1 MRLETNGARRIMRHR
16 VQKTAPMRTIMDF
29 LQPKALEQLA
39 TPANAR
45 LGLAIVADEGVTL
58 TILDPEHVR
67 ATVGGVPASPQPR
80 TVELTWGASGLTWSC
95 TCTRDR
101 GRFCKHCVAAV
112 VAAWQAMP
120 RRRAS
125 SS

>member
-1 MRLETNGARRIMRHR
+1 
-16 VQKTAPMRTIMDF
+16 MRTIMDF

-67 ATVGGVPASPQPR
+67 ATVGGVPASPQRR
-80 TVELTWGASGLTWSC
+80 TVELTRSATGVTWSC
-95 TCTRDR
+95 TCKLRRD
-101 GRFCKHCVAAV
+101 RFCKHCVATV
-112 VAAWQAMP
+112 VGAWQAMP
-120 RRRAS
+120 RHRADRS
-125 SS
+125 

>member
-1 MRLETNGARRIMRHR
+1 
-16 VQKTAPMRTIMDF
+16 MRTIMDF
-29 LQPKALEQLA
+29 LQPKTLEQLA

-67 ATVGGVPASPQPR
+67 ATVGDVPASPQRR
-80 TVELTWGASGLTWSC
+80 TLELTRSATGVTWSC
-95 TCTRDR
+95 TCTRHRD
-101 GRFCKHCVAAV
+101 RFCKHCVATV

-120 RRRAS
+120 RHRADRS
-125 SS
+125 